1 MTFFRHNIP
10 KGNYKAKNI
19 YFHPFYQKKRF
30 GYDVMFTPS
39 NFNVD
44 SGQEVLHR
52 LFGVSS
58 GIFQRTLVE
67 FLWRPN
73 GADIEIYSYVRSK
86 EQTNLSFFIR
96 IPIHIVYTFII
107 KHHDDCFTFSA
118 FADKNL
124 FLGYYK
130 VSIINKDIFGFE
142 TFLKINS
149 KDGANCNQTFLMR
162 KKF

>member
-1 MTFFRHNIP
+1 MTFLQYNIL

-44 SGQEVLHR
+44 SGQEVFHR
-52 LFGVSS
+52 LFGLSLGVL
-58 GIFQRTLVE
+58 QRTSVE

-73 GADIEIYSYVRSK
+73 GAEIEIYSYVRSK
-86 EQTNLSFFIR
+86 EKTNINFFIR
-96 IPIHIVYTFII
+96 VPIFINYTFMI
-107 KHHDDCFTFSA
+107 KCHDDCFTFSA

-130 VSIINKDIFGFE
+130 VSIRNKSLFGFE

-149 KDGANCNQTFLMR
+149 KNGANCNQTFFMK